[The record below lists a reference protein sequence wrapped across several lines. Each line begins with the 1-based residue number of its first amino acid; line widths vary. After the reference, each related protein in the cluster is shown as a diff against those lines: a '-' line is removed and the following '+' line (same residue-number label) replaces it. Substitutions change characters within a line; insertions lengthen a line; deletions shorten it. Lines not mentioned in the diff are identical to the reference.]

1 MARRTSRRQFIGT
14 TMQAGLGGLA
24 AAGLLPQLEPVA
36 ADEAIL
42 HTDHVKFS
50 SDIEPVVR
58 MLEDTPRDQLMESV
72 SARIRHGLSYREILA
87 ALLLAGV
94 RNVQPRPHVGFKFHA
109 VLVVNS
115 AHLASISSP
124 DSDRWL
130 PIFWALD
137 YFKVAQARDTEEGDW
152 TMSAVDGGRLPGGS
166 MAKAE
171 FEQAM
176 AGWDVE
182 AADRAVS
189 GWSRTAG
196 MSEIFELLFRYGARD
211 LRDIGHKAI
220 FVANSYRTLQCIG
233 WQYAEPVLRS
243 LTYALLNHSGEPNP
257 GQSDLAADRPWRDNQ
272 ASVADLPP
280 DWANGR
286 VDEGV
291 TRDLLAALRRDST
304 VDATNQARELLQRGF
319 APQSIW
325 DAIFLSAG
333 ELLMQQPGIISLHAL
348 TSTNALNYAF
358 RTTADHSTRQLLMLQ
373 NIAFIC
379 HFRDRLGRQAA
390 GDLLSHFGNDE
401 ASGGTVNDP
410 ATLFSQLR
418 SQPLESAKRTYAYLQ
433 RGGNPV
439 ELINAVRR
447 FIFLKGTDS
456 HDYKFSSAVLEDYF
470 HISPRFRDRYL
481 AAATFKLRG
490 ADEPDNALVHR
501 IRAALSPLG

>member
-1 MARRTSRRQFIGT
+1 M
-14 TMQAGLGGLA
+14 
-24 AAGLLPQLEPVA
+24 
-36 ADEAIL
+36 
-42 HTDHVKFS
+42 
-50 SDIEPVVR
+50 
-58 MLEDTPRDQLMESV
+58 
-72 SARIRHGLSYREILA
+72 
-87 ALLLAGV
+87 
-94 RNVQPRPHVGFKFHA
+94 
-109 VLVVNS
+109 LVVNS

-152 TMSAVDGGRLPGGS
+152 TMSAVDGGRLPGGPV
-166 MAKAE
+166 AKAE

-291 TRDLLAALRRDST
+291 TRDLLAALRARLDRGRHQPGSRAI
-304 VDATNQARELLQRGF
+304 ATWVCSPIDLGRPL
-319 APQSIW
+319 
-325 DAIFLSAG
+325 LSAG

-379 HFRDRLGRQAA
+379 HFRDRLGRQAV

-418 SQPLESAKRTYAYLQ
+418 SQPLESANRTYAYLQ
-433 RGGNPV
+433 RGGSPV
-439 ELINAVRR
+439 ELINAARR

-456 HDYKFSSAVLEDYF
+456 HDYKFSSAVMEDYF